1 MPVRVGSSP
10 DNAGTCQDYRM
21 VRVRQASGEGVR
33 EEPAF
38 VKPLKMI
45 RQLKSGGYGLDGGAH
60 PLFMTG
66 GELLGW
72 IDVAGREVT
81 VKVCGVAVTM
91 PQGHSW
97 APNSTIGLW

>member
-1 MPVRVGSSP
+1 MR
-10 DNAGTCQDYRM
+10 A
-21 VRVRQASGEGVR
+21 RQASREGVR

-45 RQLKSGGYGLDGGAH
+45 RQLEPGGYGLDCGAH
-60 PLFMTG
+60 SLFMTG

-72 IDVAGREVT
+72 FDVAGREVT

-97 APNSTIGLW
+97 APTSMVDLR